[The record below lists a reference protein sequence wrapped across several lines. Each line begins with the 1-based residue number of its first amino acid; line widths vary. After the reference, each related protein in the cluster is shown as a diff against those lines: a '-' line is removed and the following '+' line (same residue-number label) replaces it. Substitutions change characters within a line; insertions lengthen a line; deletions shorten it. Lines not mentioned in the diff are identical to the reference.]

1 MKKNVIN
8 LLSVIFAAVLALS
21 SCATDEKKAK
31 SLVADLA
38 TAIANKDK
46 GTIEKIYPDAAKAT
60 ELALQFSED
69 SIEVTPSEK
78 EDEFNVTVGKNV
90 RLVVVKD
97 SESGNLTVKESY
109 GVFTWPAERMSFAKS
124 TGWYDE
130 KLTDKENA
138 ERLSDESFV
147 DYLGGSLLSEIQR
160 KVYAKAVYDIHAAV
174 HGASYE
180 IEVRNDNDFDLPGD
194 AYVATATLW
203 GFDFD
208 RLESVPT
215 RTKKE
220 FSGNTVPAHGTA
232 RYNIPG
238 TVDFEYES
246 WEADIRIT
254 MSKEQAVTK
263 FLSPKGTEYEEY
275 LKIKES
281 GSALQ
286 LNLRGSIG
294 GANDA
299 VFNLNGTTGEGETS
313 FTVAGTR
320 NDRKLK
326 LGSFDE
332 QSGKLV
338 IEEYFTNGKY
348 IGDFVGTYKNGVYKG
363 VFTNKQSG
371 GKVDFNLK

>member
-1 MKKNVIN
+1 MKKKQTLI
-8 LLSVIFAAVLALS
+8 LSFLVAVVVAFS
-21 SCATDEKKAK
+21 SCASDESKVK

-38 TAIANKDK
+38 TVIKNSDKSAIAA
-46 GTIEKIYPDAAKAT
+46 IYPDAAKAP
-60 ELALQFSED
+60 ELALQYSED
-69 SIEVTPSEK
+69 
-78 EDEFNVTVGKNV
+78 NVTVTPLEVEGSFRVAIGDKV
-90 RLVVVKD
+90 ELTVVKNA
-97 SESGNLTVKESY
+97 ESGNFTVENSRGLFK
-109 GVFTWPAERMSFAKS
+109 WPKERMEMAVA
-124 TGWYDE
+124 TGWYDD
-130 KLTDKENA
+130 KVTDKENA
-138 ERLSDESFV
+138 ERLSDEGFV
-147 DYLGGSLLSEIQR
+147 DYLGGSLLAEIQK
-160 KVYAKAVYDIHAAV
+160 KVYAKSISDLHSAV

-194 AYVATATLW
+194 AYVVTATLW

-208 RLESVPT
+208 RLEFVPT

-220 FSGNTVPAHGTA
+220 FSGNIVPAHGTA

-238 TVDFEYES
+238 TVDYEYES
-246 WEADIRIT
+246 WEADLKVT
-254 MSKEQAVTK
+254 MTKEQAVAK
-263 FLSPKGTEYEEY
+263 FLSPKGTEYAEY

-281 GSALQ
+281 GNGLDLS
-286 LNLRGSIG
+286 LRGFIG

-299 VFNLNGTTGEGETS
+299 IFKLNSTTGEGQTT
-313 FTVAGTR
+313 FTVAGIR

-326 LGSFDE
+326 LGSYDE

-338 IEEYFTNGKY
+338 IEEFFTSGKY